1 MRLLHQE
8 SARIILLLFLCLIA
22 GSVRAKDTP
31 EDLKKI
37 KVESVNATGYHKA
50 DLLNQVAFI
59 YTNPTNYHADSAL
72 MWAEQALEFSKRLQ
86 YPKGYSRALR
96 LCARISLQ
104 LSLPNKGLT
113 YYNELYQ
120 FATGTNDEI
129 QKAYAILGM
138 GTAQW
143 YQGKF
148 GTAIITIEHAIDVFK
163 SQGIER
169 EIDDATMMLS
179 SILTDMGNYEKAFDV
194 AQRSLRLSMK
204 SGDQANI
211 ILSLVQMGFLYRSI
225 GDFETSMEYFKKA
238 FAYKPPHEEW
248 CYRHLCNR
256 TGDLYLEKKN
266 YDSAYYF
273 YNQSLLSHAESK
285 TSLLRMADYWF
296 ARNQFSKANG
306 FYSSVYKDLKN
317 GGEGNLVIFALL
329 GMARVERA
337 SHNEIK
343 ALNYGYEALNYARQ
357 RDSKLTLR
365 DAYQLLSSVY
375 EDMQNSDSAFHYY
388 KLFVNEKDDVITDQF
403 KGRLYA
409 YKQASRISLLES
421 EKRISEQK
429 LMGNRML
436 RNILAGG
443 IFALVVL
450 GMVIFWNISLKNK
463 NEKLQH
469 ERVEQN
475 LKRRAAELEMQALR
489 AQMNPHFIFNAL
501 SSVNRFILKNDPDKA
516 SDYLT
521 RFSRLIRL
529 VLVNSQREVIF
540 LEEEIEMLHL
550 YLEMEQ
556 LRFKNAFE
564 FTIHCTNHVDASQ
577 VTIPPLLVQPFC
589 ENAIWHG
596 LMHKEEKGLLDISFS
611 LIDNILSCTITDNGV
626 GREKAAELGSKSA
639 EKIKSLGLQLTRERL
654 ALFNEDNNVE
664 TSYTIEDIFD
674 NNGKVTGTKVIL
686 HIRDHSLT
694 PEKEKEVI

>member
-1 MRLLHQE
+1 
-8 SARIILLLFLCLIA
+8 
-22 GSVRAKDTP
+22 
-31 EDLKKI
+31 
-37 KVESVNATGYHKA
+37 
-50 DLLNQVAFI
+50 
-59 YTNPTNYHADSAL
+59 
-72 MWAEQALEFSKRLQ
+72 
-86 YPKGYSRALR
+86 
-96 LCARISLQ
+96 
-104 LSLPNKGLT
+104 
-113 YYNELYQ
+113 
-120 FATGTNDEI
+120 
-129 QKAYAILGM
+129 
-138 GTAQW
+138 
-143 YQGKF
+143 
-148 GTAIITIEHAIDVFK
+148 
-163 SQGIER
+163 
-169 EIDDATMMLS
+169 MMLS
-179 SILTDMGNYEKAFDV
+179 SILTDMGNYERAFDV

-225 GDFETSMEYFKKA
+225 GDYETSMEYFQKA
-238 FAYKPPHEEW
+238 FAYNPPHEEW

-256 TGDLYLEKKN
+256 TGDLYLERKN

-285 TSLLRMADYWF
+285 TSLLHMADYWV
-296 ARNQFSKANG
+296 ARNEYSKAYG
-306 FYSSVYKDLKN
+306 YYYRVYHELKN

-329 GMARVERA
+329 GMARVAR
-337 SHNEIK
+337 SNHQQFK

-357 RDSKLTLR
+357 RDSRLTLR
-365 DAYQLLSSVY
+365 DAYQLLYSVY
-375 EDMQNSDSAFHYY
+375 DDMHNSDSAFHYF
-388 KLFVNEKDDVITDQF
+388 KLFVAEKDDVITDQF

-409 YKQASRISLLES
+409 YKQASRIRLLES
-421 EKRISEQK
+421 EKRISDQK
-429 LMGNRML
+429 LMSNRLL

-443 IFALVVL
+443 IFALVIL

-540 LEEEIEMLHL
+540 LDEEIEMLHL

-564 FTIHCTNHVDASQ
+564 FTIRCAEHVDASQ

-596 LMHKEEKGLLDISFS
+596 LMHSEEKGLLDISFK
-611 LIDNILSCTITDNGV
+611 LENNILYCAITDNGV

-674 NNGKVTGTKVIL
+674 SNGNVTGTKVIL

-694 PEKEKEVI
+694 PEKETEEV